1 MGPPEVNWKWKGA
14 IVGPM
19 SRCSR
24 CATSHV
30 RHPWIPCS
38 VVANLLLQLL
48 TDRITIA
55 MAVCEIQTQYNH
67 IIIIVTSTK
76 SLFQFPYTVICGL
89 CVGSSCASPLLLEL
103 RLSGIVMKGPQAE
116 PLVRIVSA
124 CMVMKQL
131 DCSVAL
137 FSSRSG
143 HSPMSSA
150 LCWLKASIWRGCE
163 GTL

>member
-1 MGPPEVNWKWKGA
+1 MDTLFGHGKPPVAAN
-14 IVGPM
+14 
-19 SRCSR
+19 SSCDQRTRS
-24 CATSHV
+24 V
-30 RHPWIPCS
+30 RFQSTARI
-38 VVANLLLQLL
+38 ALFQRTRLL

-131 DCSVAL
+131 DCSVAI